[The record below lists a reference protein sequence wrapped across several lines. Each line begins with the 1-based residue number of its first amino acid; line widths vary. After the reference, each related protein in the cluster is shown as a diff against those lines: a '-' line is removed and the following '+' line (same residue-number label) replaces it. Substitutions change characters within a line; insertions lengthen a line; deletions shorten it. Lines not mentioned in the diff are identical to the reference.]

1 MIRTMT
7 DKERL
12 TCLQV
17 LPPGCAVGD
26 YVQIDAGISS
36 RDLLRLAQSYD
47 GEIRGMVTR
56 PGNGKC
62 MYGRV
67 EGTAFNNGSTRD
79 AGNSGRDLLKLA
91 QSYDEQISGW

>member
-1 MIRTMT
+1 M
-7 DKERL
+7 
-12 TCLQV
+12 
-17 LPPGCAVGD
+17 
-26 YVQIDAGISS
+26 QIDAGISG

-67 EGTAFNNGSTRD
+67 EGTAFNNGSKRD

-91 QSYDEQISGW
+91 QSYDGQIRGW

>member
-26 YVQIDAGISS
+26 YVQIDAGISG

-56 PGNGKC
+56 PGNTKC

-67 EGTAFNNGSTRD
+67 EGT
-79 AGNSGRDLLKLA
+79 K
-91 QSYDEQISGW
+91 Q